1 MKVPGAKLAGE
12 FARKRK
18 DAVVEGVRRAANTAT
33 GISGRGFDTAVS
45 GSKKGLA
52 ELNDLSSRTALS
64 AVKGAKVAAT
74 AVADASVKGAA
85 VTASGARSVTSVTTD
100 VTAKGAAAVVS
111 GGQHVAREIADVSS
125 RGLSV
130 GTAGGRR
137 ALEFGRRSAVDL
149 LSVSQGALASALAVD
164 LNSLLAKISEGPAT
178 IYDKAMDAE
187 YLARYIGGGNHRM
200 FDGGHTLAGAFEAV
214 RGASVEDTI
223 LQEAFGYMQG
233 LFRDMTTP
241 MGLPLANWDKGT
253 YDQVSTY
260 LQSQFHIPKGWFYDI
275 NSYDATE
282 VIGGAVGVVAVFFCW
297 NRAESEQFAR
307 LAGGMGLTA
316 ALSANPL
323 LLIVA
328 VTALART
335 FQLARLEGSAGDAV
349 DGLFRGTVTAATSL
363 VSVSAVVALGGP
375 AGLALLVGLIVGI
388 LAAKAASRVSVVEV
402 GQFVAEQARAISS
415 LFRHIGTAEI
425 AAP

>member
-1 MKVPGAKLAGE
+1 M
-12 FARKRK
+12 
-18 DAVVEGVRRAANTAT
+18 
-33 GISGRGFDTAVS
+33 
-45 GSKKGLA
+45 
-52 ELNDLSSRTALS
+52 
-64 AVKGAKVAAT
+64 AAT

-85 VTASGARSVTSVTTD
+85 AAASGARSVASVTAD

-111 GGQHVAREIADVSS
+111 GGQYAAREIADVSS

-137 ALEFGRRSAVDL
+137 ALELGRKSAIDL
-149 LSVSQGALASALAVD
+149 LSVSQVALASALAVD
-164 LNSLLAKISEGPAT
+164 LNNLLAKISKGPAT

-187 YLARYIGGGNHRM
+187 YLATYIGGGNHRM
-200 FDGGHTLAGAFEAV
+200 FDGGHTLSGAFEAV
-214 RGASVEDTI
+214 RGASAEDTI
-223 LQEAFGYMQG
+223 LEEALGYTQA

-241 MGLPLANWDKGT
+241 RGLPLANWDKGT

-275 NSYDATE
+275 NSYDAIE

-307 LAGGMGLTA
+307 LAGGMGLAA

-323 LLIVA
+323 LLIVTVA
-328 VTALART
+328 ALTRT
-335 FQLARLEGSAGDAV
+335 FQLARLEGSAADAV
-349 DGLFRGTVTAATSL
+349 DGLFRGAVTAATSL
-363 VSVSAVVALGGP
+363 VSVSAVVALGGS
-375 AGLALLVGLIVGI
+375 AGLPLLVGLIAGI

-402 GQFVAEQARAISS
+402 GQFVAERARASAR
-415 LFRHIGTAEI
+415 LLGQIGTAEF